1 MKAFIT
7 RLAVLRIRSIVRK
20 QMQDHGWV
28 QVPGDT
34 ALWETPSI
42 IGGNAMSKQQIHE
55 SVAAAAMVK
64 DAICNLYSKA

>member
-1 MKAFIT
+1 
-7 RLAVLRIRSIVRK
+7 
-20 QMQDHGWV
+20 MQDHGWV